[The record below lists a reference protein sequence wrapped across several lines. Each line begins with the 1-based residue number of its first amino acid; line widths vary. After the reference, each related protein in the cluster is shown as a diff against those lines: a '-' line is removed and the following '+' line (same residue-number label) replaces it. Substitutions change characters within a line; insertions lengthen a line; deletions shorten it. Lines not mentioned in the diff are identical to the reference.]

1 MVSKIEP
8 DRYADTGFSVK
19 DTSPEVNA
27 MLFRLMMERTPAE
40 RFMMG
45 MDMMTTARAMVM
57 ASLPPDLDEKAR
69 RVAFYERFYGEPCP
83 PGVREYRAGGVV
95 VQATS
100 PV

>member
-45 MDMMTTARAMVM
+45 MDMLTTARAIVM

-69 RVAFYERFYGEPCP
+69 RVAFYERFYGEPYP
-83 PGVREYRAGGVV
+83 L
-95 VQATS
+95 
-100 PV
+100 